1 MRRPPQLLL
10 LALAATLPVS
20 LPLTRAETVE
30 ELLWVTVPELEAER
44 ETAML
49 AVTLRL
55 LRRLGVVEGLRV
67 KLGEAV
73 REGLTALLRE

>member
-30 ELLWVTVPELEAER
+30 ELLWVIVPELEAER

-55 LRRLGVVEGLRV
+55 LRRLGVLEGLRV

>member
-20 LPLTRAETVE
+20 LPLTLAETVE
-30 ELLWVTVPELEAER
+30 ELLWVTVPVLEAER

-49 AVTLRL
+49 AVPLRL
-55 LRRLGVVEGLRV
+55 LKRLGVVEGLRV

-73 REGLTALLRE
+73 RERLTALLRE